1 MAQPRRYRSPDEDS
15 GRWRGFEFRP
25 GDIVVS
31 TRSKSGTTWMQMIC
45 LLLIFGTP
53 ELPGPLGEL
62 SPWLDWLVEPLD
74 SVRARL
80 GAQEHRRCIKTH
92 TPLDGIP
99 LGERATYIV
108 VARHPLDLAVSL
120 YHHGNNLNRARMRE
134 LTGQP
139 EPAEPPPPR
148 PPLDV
153 WLAEWVRWDGD
164 ARAHLDTLP
173 GVLAH
178 VADAWARRDAHNIVL
193 VHYDDLVRDLPGEMH
208 RLADRLGFSID
219 EAQWPA
225 LVQAATFES
234 MRAGS
239 ITAAPDA
246 LGVLKDPARFFRR
259 GGSGE
264 GQAVLCSADLEAYRA
279 RVAAALDPALVSWL
293 HHRAS

>member
-15 GRWRGFEFRP
+15 GRWDDFEFRP

-53 ELPGPLGEL
+53 VLPGPLGVL

-74 SVRARL
+74 SVRSRL

-99 LGERATYIV
+99 LDARATYIV
-108 VARHPLDLAVSL
+108 VVRHPLDLAVSL
-120 YHHGNNLNRARMRE
+120 YHHGDNLNRTRIRV
-134 LTGQP
+134 LTGQL
-139 EPAEPPPPR
+139 EPTAPPPPR

-153 WLAEWVRWDGD
+153 WLADWTCFEGD
-164 ARAHLDTLP
+164 PRAHLDTLP

-178 VADAWARRDAHNIVL
+178 VADAWDRRDRDNIVL
-193 VHYDDLVRDLPGEMH
+193 VHYDDLVSDLPGEMR
-208 RLADRLGFSID
+208 RLATRLGFEID
-219 EAQWPA
+219 EAGWPA

-239 ITAAPDA
+239 TTAAPDA
-246 LGVLKDPARFFRR
+246 LGVLNDPAQFFRR
-259 GGSGE
+259 GRSGE
-264 GQAVLCSADLEAYRA
+264 GEAVLAPADLAAYQA
-279 RVAAALDPALVSWL
+279 RVAAALDPELDAWL